1 MTTILV
7 QQRNKLNHE
16 YCNIIEIIV
25 VIIIIIIIYELIVVL
40 CSTFVVLIVRLYF
53 VWPVTC

>member
-16 YCNIIEIIV
+16 YCNIIETIV
-25 VIIIIIIIYELIVVL
+25 VIIIIYELIVVL